1 MACSTVGRGL
11 QPPGRAAGT
20 ATAAVRGQECITFPW
35 WVELDRIKPAVKR
48 EVTRVGH
55 IDRSDQVKTRSVLR
69 SRQPM
74 RFREFLR
81 YSPSCTDLNGCHPRP
96 VNGYD
101 QGVNEMSR
109 GSRPQP
115 GPSAWLRQRAGRRQG
130 RRRFENSLV
139 KETKKDT
146 TQVALTKCSLLAL
159 FSCSVPVSIN
169 F

>member
-1 MACSTVGRGL
+1 
-11 QPPGRAAGT
+11 
-20 ATAAVRGQECITFPW
+20 
-35 WVELDRIKPAVKR
+35 
-48 EVTRVGH
+48 
-55 IDRSDQVKTRSVLR
+55 
-69 SRQPM
+69 M

-81 YSPSCTDLNGCHPRP
+81 YSGRQISSNDVAPCTDLNGCHPRP

-109 GSRPQP
+109 GRSRKSPQP
-115 GPSAWLRQRAGRRQG
+115 GPSAWLRPRAGRRQG

-159 FSCSVPVSIN
+159 FSCSVPNLPSQYKKIYSPTFCASVFGILEGAG
-169 F
+169 